1 VVQTIDTAIGEGI
14 GMLKKLSCLILSL
27 GLMAVSLIPS
37 QPVSAEEAETDL
49 APEAVSAILLDAGT
63 GKVLYEK
70 NSHQP
75 LPPAS
80 ITKVMTML
88 LVMEAIDQGK
98 ISWSDPVRVSEHAA
112 SMGGSQ
118 IFLEPGEQMTVHDL
132 FKAMAISSA
141 NDAAVALAEYLGGTE
156 ERFVK
161 MMNDKAKELGLK
173 NTHFEN
179 CNGLPASGHY
189 SSAYDIAVMSREL
202 LSYPK
207 VTNYTGLYEDYLRK
221 NSKKPF
227 WLVNTNKLVRF
238 YPGMDGLKTGYTSEA
253 KYCLTATAKRNNL
266 RFIAVVMGE
275 PDVKKRNQE
284 VSSMMDH
291 AFNHYTSQRI
301 YNKGDLIAEK
311 RIDKGNPDK
320 IRIEAKQ
327 PIDMLI
333 KKGESIRDYQ
343 KKWVWEDLK
352 APVKKGDRLGK
363 LQIVK
368 DGQVVAEWNLISSM
382 EIQKANLWTS
392 VKRSLKEMLFLP
404 DDVNTQM

>member
-1 VVQTIDTAIGEGI
+1 MIEPLVRRIARTAGFEIPI
-14 GMLKKLSCLILSL
+14 SL
-27 GLMAVSLIPS
+27 PAPDLRPS
-37 QPVSAEEAETDL
+37 HAQLRFDKPDL
-49 APEAVSAILLDAGT
+49 R
-63 GKVLYEK
+63 
-70 NSHQP
+70 
-75 LPPAS
+75 LPPFYAVEDLFPGAAL
-80 ITKVMTML
+80 T
-88 LVMEAIDQGK
+88 G
-98 ISWSDPVRVSEHAA
+98 PGHAA
-112 SMGGSQ
+112 GRHRHSEGGRRQPQRTRRAQAVRRRARPARLRRREAPRSRLRRSDGRRSRPRQ
-118 IFLEPGEQMTVHDL
+118 GRARRPAVHDL

-352 APVKKGDRLGK
+352 APVKKETVL
-363 LQIVK
+363 
-368 DGQVVAEWNLISSM
+368 ENC
-382 EIQKANLWTS
+382 
-392 VKRSLKEMLFLP
+392 RSLRTDKLLP
-404 DDVNTQM
+404 SGI